1 MDFSFQRNSQKW
13 FFKKMIKFLN
23 TFFFQINCQKR
34 MKFLESIFSHI

>member
-23 TFFFQINCQKR
+23 TFFSNKLSKKNEVFRIN
-34 MKFLESIFSHI
+34 I